1 MNDCIFCK
9 IMAGIAPA
17 SVVYEDELCKVFL
30 DIQPVTPGHLLVVP
44 KQHYVGLSDLPE
56 DLGGHLFQVGQKMA
70 AALKKS
76 TIPCDDI
83 NFFLAD
89 GALAFQSVFHVHL
102 HVIPRTPDD
111 GFGLTFGE
119 NYRKLPDR
127 ETLNHMAQA
136 LRSSI

>member
-9 IMAGIAPA
+9 IMTGIAPA

-44 KQHYVGLSDLPE
+44 KQHIVGLSDLPE
-56 DLGGHLFQVGQKMA
+56 DLGGHLFQVGQRMA
-70 AALKKS
+70 AILRKS
-76 TIPCDDI
+76 SIPCEGI

-89 GALAFQSVFHVHL
+89 GAVAFQTVFHVHL
-102 HVIPRTPDD
+102 HVIPRTKGD

-119 NYRKLPDR
+119 NYRKLPGR
-127 ETLNHMAQA
+127 ETLDRIAQEF
-136 LRSSI
+136 RNIT

>member
-1 MNDCIFCK
+1 MT
-9 IMAGIAPA
+9 GLAPA
-17 SVVYEDELCKVFL
+17 SEVYEDELCKVFL

-56 DLGGHLFQVGQKMA
+56 DLGGHLFQVGHKMA
-70 AALKKS
+70 AVLRKS
-76 TIPCDDI
+76 LVPCEGI
-83 NFFLAD
+83 NLFLAD
-89 GALAFQSVFHVHL
+89 GAFAFQTVFHVHL

-127 ETLNHMAQA
+127 DTLDRMAQE
-136 LRSSI
+136 LRNII